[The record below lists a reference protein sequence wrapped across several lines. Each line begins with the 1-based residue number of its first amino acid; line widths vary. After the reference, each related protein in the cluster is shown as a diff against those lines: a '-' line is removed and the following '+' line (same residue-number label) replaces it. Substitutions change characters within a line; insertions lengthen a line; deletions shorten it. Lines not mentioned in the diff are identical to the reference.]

1 MKARLFENIEFLIC
15 ILAKNLY
22 SLSLPVM
29 LFIWRY
35 SDSVWLPY
43 SSCQD
48 GEVMTFRKTLLVCTQ
63 YLFCVIQSKLVC
75 CIFQV
80 FYKLTEIL
88 QIPTLYVCV

>member
-1 MKARLFENIEFLIC
+1 MKSKCLRGKRLIEVKVDENQTFGNIEFLIC

-35 SDSVWLPY
+35 SDGVWLPY

-48 GEVMTFRKTLLVCTQ
+48 GDMLWGEVISGR
-63 YLFCVIQSKLVC
+63 LFWCVPNICFVLSDSN
-75 CIFQV
+75 
-80 FYKLTEIL
+80 
-88 QIPTLYVCV
+88 